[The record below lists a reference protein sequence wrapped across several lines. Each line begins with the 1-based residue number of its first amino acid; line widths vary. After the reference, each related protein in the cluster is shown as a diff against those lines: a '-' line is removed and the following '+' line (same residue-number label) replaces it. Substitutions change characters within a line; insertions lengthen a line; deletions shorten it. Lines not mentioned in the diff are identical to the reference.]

1 MIVVSLL
8 IVVLGACGTLDDETD
23 ESTNPSDEDIEVD
36 DNEATDELQSDSDV
50 TNSKE
55 ESHSDEND
63 KNAKMQKLDFAEFD
77 LELEYHDDKEYEA
90 EIDKSSSGEYKAELK
105 DELTNTHLRGDE
117 AFEQIYSQL
126 EQVTLDKDSSKEEVI
141 DTILQAFELD
151 SDYDE
156 FEVELIFHDG
166 TKLEYE
172 DK

>member
-1 MIVVSLL
+1 M
-8 IVVLGACGTLDDETD
+8 
-23 ESTNPSDEDIEVD
+23 
-36 DNEATDELQSDSDV
+36 
-50 TNSKE
+50 
-55 ESHSDEND
+55 
-63 KNAKMQKLDFAEFD
+63 
-77 LELEYHDDKEYEA
+77 
-90 EIDKSSSGEYKAELK
+90 
-105 DELTNTHLRGDE
+105 TNTHLRGDE